1 MAPTWWHRTPPWRPL
16 LHGGVWRLPEELSRL
31 GGTGRVLLSFDDGPS
46 PATARLAETL
56 ERSGARAMF
65 FLLGAPLAGS
75 PPEAREAA
83 GVTRALLSSGHLPA
97 VHGWEHRRAALLP
110 PGTVVREVRRAAD
123 AIAQA
128 CGMAP
133 RHLRPPYGS
142 WAPWLGAVPRRTGLG
157 LFFWSFN
164 PFDYHPHSPG
174 GLAKLCGEGLQA
186 GDILLLH
193 CTGRGQ
199 EVTRAALPE
208 LLERLRDRGLA
219 PLDPLTL
226 LETAHG

>member
-1 MAPTWWHRTPPWRPL
+1 MAPLWWHRTPPWRPL
-16 LHGGVWRLPEELSRL
+16 LHGGLWRLPTELSHL

-56 ERSGARAMF
+56 ERQGARGTF

-75 PPEAREAA
+75 TPEARESVR
-83 GVTRALLSSGHLPA
+83 VTRALLSSGHLPA
-97 VHGWEHRRAALLP
+97 VHGWEHRRATLQP
-110 PGTVVREVRRAAD
+110 PGTFIRDARRAAD

-133 RHLRPPYGS
+133 RHLRPPYGA
-142 WAPWLGAVPRRTGLG
+142 WAPWLRAVPRRSGLG
-157 LFFWSFN
+157 LLFWSFN
-164 PFDYHPHSPG
+164 PYDYNPHTPA
-174 GLAKLCGEGLQA
+174 GLARLCGDGLRA

-199 EVTRAALPE
+199 EVTREALPE

-219 PLDPLTL
+219 PLEPLAL